1 MGELLDIILPV
12 GNCMIYII
20 AEVSNIELK
29 FEYIYLNLL
38 LLMRDLVS
46 EMNLKIHDEV
56 YVEVE
61 YMYTHKIKYI
71 PTGGRAS

>member
-1 MGELLDIILPV
+1 MGELLDMILPV

-20 AEVSNIELK
+20 AEASNIELK

-46 EMNLKIHDEV
+46 EINEP
-56 YVEVE
+56 EN
-61 YMYTHKIKYI
+61 
-71 PTGGRAS
+71 P